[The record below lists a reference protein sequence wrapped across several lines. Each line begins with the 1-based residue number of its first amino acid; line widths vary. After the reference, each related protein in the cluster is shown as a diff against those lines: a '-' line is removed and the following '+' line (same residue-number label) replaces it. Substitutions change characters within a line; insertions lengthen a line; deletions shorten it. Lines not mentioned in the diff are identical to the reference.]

1 MPGVLCVGTNENPSL
16 LTTQGWDVGHGEV
29 GSAGPWSRSVTVPW
43 GFESDQFAISE
54 KEGCKVL
61 KFVWCWFFF
70 LSLATL
76 WGFFLSC
83 SEVGMAMATT
93 SDRDPLR
100 AEGPW
105 RNQPVHREDGEAA

>member
-1 MPGVLCVGTNENPSL
+1 M
-16 LTTQGWDVGHGEV
+16 
-29 GSAGPWSRSVTVPW
+29 
-43 GFESDQFAISE
+43 
-54 KEGCKVL
+54 L
-61 KFVWCWFFF
+61 KFVWCWLFL
-70 LSLATL
+70 LSLAML

-105 RNQPVHREDGEAA
+105 RNQPVHREDGEAAGSYLQCLGLDKSLAGGL